1 MSEKSDILIQASQL
15 LSDLFGLDADDLT
28 LQTTRDSIPAW
39 DSLQHM
45 NLVLDVER
53 QFQIRLSE
61 EQVAAIESVGDL
73 VTAISNSLD
82 SQRQN

>member
-1 MSEKSDILIQASQL
+1 MSEENDIPIQTSQL
-15 LSDLFGLDADDLT
+15 LSDLFGLDADSLT
-28 LQTTRDSIPAW
+28 LKTTRDSIPAW

-82 SQRQN
+82 SKRQN

>member
-1 MSEKSDILIQASQL
+1 MSEENDIPIQTSQL